1 MFSIHFR
8 KNVTLPARET
18 RLHNV
23 DKSQKGA
30 PEYEVKL
37 KEVSSM
43 LQNSCFSL
51 GILVS
56 HWLVSVSLAACH
68 IFLGGLLAL
77 LCRLVFASWA
87 ACWRLLGGLSALPG
101 RLVGC
106 PGRLVGAACMGG
118 LSVFVGGL
126 SALPGRLVGCPGWL
140 VAASWTAC
148 RRSWAAY
155 RRFLGCLSAV
165 LGGLSELKAERPPK
179 CNSR

>member
-1 MFSIHFR
+1 MLSKSALAKTSCVLPARELSFFWMSKSCGLQAAPEVDFSLCFRYIFR
-8 KNVTLPARET
+8 KGVTLPARET
-18 RLHNV
+18 HSHNV

-37 KEVSSM
+37 KEVSPM

-51 GILVS
+51 EILVS

-101 RLVGC
+101 RLVGV
-106 PGRLVGAACMGG
+106 PGRLVGAAW
-118 LSVFVGGL
+118 
-126 SALPGRLVGCPGWL
+126 A
-140 VAASWTAC
+140 AC
-148 RRSWAAY
+148 RKIAGIMVFS
-155 RRFLGCLSAV
+155 SI
-165 LGGLSELKAERPPK
+165 GGQ
-179 CNSR
+179 C